1 MLFIV
6 HVEADWHVFFLK
18 VHQCNPNCVC
28 IVTSVGVL
36 HFQEHTRVGSA
47 NSQDIQLC
55 GMAIQAEHCVI
66 DITENNGV
74 VLTPHRNAR
83 YVVNPRK

>member
-1 MLFIV
+1 MS
-6 HVEADWHVFFLK
+6 
-18 VHQCNPNCVC
+18 
-28 IVTSVGVL
+28 SV
-36 HFQEHTRVGSA
+36 QEHTRVGSA

-66 DITENNGV
+66 NITENSGV

-83 YVVNPRK
+83 YVLTWMQLWVQFVCYLLFPVSPEK